1 MLQTKT
7 LTKAGAAAGALVLL
21 ASTAAMAGPPTYLT
35 VNGVGSPSAAADF
48 DGVSPGTVNFETDYG
63 VSIACTPSS
72 LAGKAYRGALIA
84 ATNPIG
90 RTTGLSG
97 TCIATDLL
105 FDTRAT
111 NNFGDWDIVVKSAP
125 AAAGDPIPVRI
136 MNMSIYFKATMSCE
150 FDAKAAP
157 GVGVDA
163 ILYPGPIGGHDARL
177 EIDTGASYPLV
188 IKTYSGIGF
197 KVPAPSSCGG
207 EIVDGD
213 LSRVGGTYNLDTT
226 GAITGPISHS

>member
-1 MLQTKT
+1 MMRKKT

-21 ASTAAMAGPPTYLT
+21 ASTAAVAGPPTYLT
-35 VNGVGSPSAAADF
+35 VNGVSTPSAAADF
-48 DGVSPGTVNFETDYG
+48 YGSSPGTVNFETDYG
-63 VSIACTPSS
+63 VPIACTPSA

-90 RTTGLSG
+90 RITGLSG
-97 TCIATDLL
+97 TCNTTALG
-105 FDTRAT
+105 FSTRAA
-111 NNFGDWDIVVKSAP
+111 NNVGDWDIVVKSAP

-163 ILYPGPIGGHDARL
+163 ILYPGPIGGHDARI
-177 EIDTGASYPLV
+177 EINTAASHPLV
-188 IKTYSGIGF
+188 ITTYSGMGF

-207 EIVDGD
+207 EIVNGD
-213 LSRVGGTYNLDTT
+213 LSRVGGTYDLDTT
-226 GAITGPISHS
+226 GAITGPISHG